1 MNHHHLFFFYIISMW
16 EVHTNMPTICPL
28 CRKSQTRMKR
38 HVESIHKTTLNAMRE
53 FAKIPFVPRSMA
65 KKKDTNET
73 LTKDT
78 KDRTITIVECG
89 EVFEAFLPWLLKEK
103 GKKNK
108 NAQRYRRCVEGVL
121 SKTGNLISLKRL
133 EESWWNR
140 TPPNKLR
147 EQVCSMYIFIDFL
160 LETKRV
166 SATVSLLLKNKLA
179 IWSKSLR
186 IH

>member
-1 MNHHHLFFFYIISMW
+1 MS
-16 EVHTNMPTICPL
+16 TICPL

-53 FAKIPFVPRSMA
+53 FAKMPFIPRSMT
-65 KKKDTNET
+65 KQKDTNKNTSKNADKNTSKNADRTKET
-73 LTKDT
+73 KVT
-78 KDRTITIVECG
+78 KDRRIIIIIES
-89 EVFEAFLPWLLKEK
+89 EVFEAFLPWLKEKK

-108 NAQRYRRCVEGVL
+108 NAQRYKRCVEGVL
-121 SKTGNLISLKRL
+121 SKTENFISIKRL

-166 SATVSLLLKNKLA
+166 SAAVSLSLKNKLA
-179 IWSKSLR
+179 IWSKS
-186 IH
+186 ITQK

>member
-1 MNHHHLFFFYIISMW
+1 
-16 EVHTNMPTICPL
+16 
-28 CRKSQTRMKR
+28 
-38 HVESIHKTTLNAMRE
+38 MRE

-65 KKKDTNET
+65 KKKDANET
-73 LTKDT
+73 QETQETQETKETKDT
-78 KDRTITIVECG
+78 KDRTITIECG